1 MNNSLILNMNEE
13 RRQIYLNLIEALL
26 SRPIGEEPA
35 ILRANQ
41 NLIDAGLVQTMLD
54 SAIKKAIRNDIQ
66 TFDRLINIVVNLL
79 VTLRNANFES
89 QEFSK
94 AIEYY
99 EQRLTICQER
109 SFQQIEMI
117 LLYYISFFYRYTHD
131 YAKAIE
137 SSKRLLV
144 IAQNFENRFL
154 EAETLFHI
162 GIDYQ
167 GLRDLDKARNHYER
181 GKAITEQI
189 DSEVGRKLLVDI
201 LNTLGKSHNP
211 PYSWGLGTATDICTR
226 SLGIAQEIGYHRG
239 EAVALTCIGNA
250 HYSAPGE
257 SRNFPEAIK
266 CYERAKVIF
275 QETGDLE
282 QEVDALYHL
291 QDSYNYTSNYA
302 LAIEYNN
309 KLLTIARNLK
319 NRLLE
324 ARALFDLGRSYN
336 ALGQR
341 EKEKAKNYYS
351 QSLAIAD
358 LIDNQAAHW
367 LQVRSRQGLGGYYIV
382 NGDLTAAKT
391 HYQESLKI
399 AEKVG
404 DEQGQANALQVLAQI
419 DYYQGNLQQAW
430 EYNERSLTLKE
441 RLQDQIG
448 RGNSIGFRGS
458 IYLLVGEYTKALE
471 SFEQSLQIMEEI
483 QELSGKA
490 STLTDIGL
498 TYLYLNQIEEAES
511 RLSQGIELWE
521 SVRGSLGDHDN
532 FKVSIFEQQARTY
545 NLLLDVLID
554 QEKPLPALE
563 IAERSRA
570 RALVDLL
577 SLKLNG
583 NSAKTITSPTIE
595 EIRQIARDKNSTL
608 VEYRIV
614 KYGNQRLESI
624 LIWVIEPNGTITF
637 RRSDLKSLSQQQ
649 NISLTE
655 LVSDSRKSIGVRG
668 RDSTRE
674 VVKNVS
680 EPEETQR
687 LQQLHSLLIK
697 PIADIMP
704 SDPNT
709 HVIFIP
715 HQELFLVPFAALQD
729 ADGKY
734 LVEKHTILTAPSIQV
749 LELTQKK
756 LEQIESR
763 KSLKEKSFNILIVG
777 NPVMPRVS
785 LDVGQPAIQLSSLP
799 GAKEEALAISKVLN
813 VDPLIGA
820 QAIESTIKS
829 KLLQAD
835 IIHLATHGLLDYR
848 QLQNESGQGLPG
860 ALALAADGKEDGLLT
875 ADEIFDLEINAS
887 LVVLSACD
895 TGRGEITS
903 DGIVG
908 LSRSFISAGTPS
920 IIVSLWAIPDAPTAY
935 LMTQFYNQLKLNPNK
950 AQALRQA
957 MLETMKH
964 HPHPKNWA
972 AFTLIGETQGTVL
985 N

>member
-1 MNNSLILNMNEE
+1 MNEN
-13 RRQIYLNLIEALL
+13 RRQAYLNLIELL
-26 SRPIGEEPA
+26 LNRPSGEELA

-54 SAIKKAIRNDIQ
+54 YGTNLAIRNNIGASE
-66 TFDRLINIVVNLL
+66 RLINIVVNLL
-79 VTLRNANFES
+79 IALRNADSAS

-94 AIEYY
+94 AMEYY
-99 EQRLTICQER
+99 EQVKVICQER
-109 SFQQIEMI
+109 SYQQMEAM
-117 LLYYISFFYRYTHD
+117 LLYYIRFFYRYTND
-131 YAKAIE
+131 YTKPIE
-137 SSKRLLV
+137 SSKQLLI
-144 IAQNFENRFL
+144 IAQNRKERFL
-154 EAETLFHI
+154 EAEALLHL

-167 GLRDLDKARNHYER
+167 SLRDLDKARNHYEQSL
-181 GKAITEQI
+181 AIAEQI
-189 DSEVGRKLLVDI
+189 DGKAGKELLVDI
-201 LNTLGKSHNP
+201 LNALGSSYNH
-211 PYSWGLGTATDICTR
+211 PYDWGLGTAIDICTR
-226 SLGIAQEIGYHRG
+226 SSGIALEIGYRHG
-239 EAVALTCIGNA
+239 EAVALTCIGKA
-250 HYSAPGE
+250 HYWAPGQ

-282 QEVDALYHL
+282 KEVDALYHL

-302 LAIEYNN
+302 KAIECNN
-309 KLLTIARNLK
+309 KLLTIARNLN

-324 ARALFDLGRSYN
+324 AHALFGLGRSYN

-341 EKEKAKNYYS
+341 EKEKAKNYYQ
-351 QSLAIAD
+351 QSLVIAD
-358 LIDNQAAHW
+358 LIGNQAAHW
-367 LQVRSRQGLGGYYIV
+367 LQIHNLQGLGGYYRA
-382 NGDLTAAKT
+382 NGDLTAAERR
-391 HYQESLKI
+391 YQESLKI
-399 AEKVG
+399 AENISE
-404 DEQGQANALQVLAQI
+404 EQGQANALQALADI
-419 DYYQGNLQQAW
+419 YYYQGNLKQAW

-441 RLQDQIG
+441 KLGDQIG
-448 RGNSIGFRGS
+448 RGNSIRFRGS
-458 IYLLVGEYTKALE
+458 IRLLAGEYTKALE
-471 SFEQSLQIMEEI
+471 FFEQSLQVMEEI

-490 STLTDIGL
+490 SSLTDIGL

-511 RLSQGIELWE
+511 KLRQGIELWE
-521 SVRGSLGDHDN
+521 SVRRSLGDHDN
-532 FKVSIFEQQARTY
+532 FRVSIFEQQARTY

-577 SLKLNG
+577 SKKLNG
-583 NSAKTITSPTIE
+583 RLAETETTATSPTIQK
-595 EIRQIARDKNSTL
+595 IRQIAQEKNSIL
-608 VEYRIV
+608 VEYTIIKR
-614 KYGNQRLESI
+614 GNQRLKSI
-624 LIWVIEPNGTITF
+624 LIWVIEPTGKITF
-637 RRSDLKSLSQQQ
+637 RRSDLESLLLQQD
-649 NISLTE
+649 ISLAQ
-655 LVSDSRKSIGVRG
+655 LIINSRKSIGVRG
-668 RDSTRE
+668 RASLDI
-674 VVKNVS
+674 VYDAP
-680 EPEETQR
+680 EPDETQR

-697 PIADIMP
+697 PIADLLP

-729 ADGKY
+729 ADGRY

-763 KSLKEKSFNILIVG
+763 KLPGEQSFNILIVG
-777 NPVMPRVS
+777 NPVMPTVS
-785 LDVGQPAIQLSSLP
+785 LDVGQPAKQLSSLP
-799 GAKEEALAISKVLN
+799 GAQEEALAISKVLN
-813 VDPLIGA
+813 VDALIGA

-848 QLQNESGQGLPG
+848 QLQDQSGQSLPG
-860 ALALAADGKEDGLLT
+860 ALALASDGKEDGLLT

-920 IIVSLWAIPDAPTAY
+920 IIVSLWAIPDAPTAD
-935 LMTQFYNQLKLNPNK
+935 LMTEFYNQLKLNPNK

-957 MLETMKH
+957 MLKTREF
-964 HPHPKNWA
+964 HPHPKDWA
-972 AFTLIGETQGTVL
+972 AFTLIGETQGTFL